1 MFHKTILSEVHRWV
15 QSARRCQQVGLTKPL
30 QGEYS
35 QYHSVYKCVP
45 ALFLCFFCCESF
57 SWSIMSTDSA
67 AGSGRN
73 EHVPVTSFFPS
84 LLPPF
89 AANFSRRFSSM
100 ACANHTILL
109 ASSIF
114 NPLIDVSF
122 WKCRCRFAFP
132 MGQSLCCLFND
143 YIYIYVVQILRQKV
157 SMLQA
162 RLRQGEVQGYFFVVG
177 PIALPPDSPI
187 NMFWLGRCARLT
199 QPTWLTRHPRTI
211 LYHIVSSLITHKI
224 SQDLTS
230 FCMLLSLLAFVKF
243 GVLECLGALTVLFAF
258 VRTCPLQTWE
268 VVDFVTQMTRWV
280 SAQLS
285 MTLVW
290 TTWFSCWDPSEGS
303 NQRAENIL
311 CIANCSLSVY
321 IIYNWIQLSSRVG
334 GLPVQNL
341 ALLIT
346 VSHTSM
352 RIGQYLPWG

>member
-143 YIYIYVVQILRQKV
+143 YIYIYIYMSCKSSDKRCPCCKLGWDRVKFRVIFLLLVQSHYHLTHPLTCSDSAVVPVWLSR
-157 SMLQA
+157 
-162 RLRQGEVQGYFFVVG
+162 
-177 PIALPPDSPI
+177 PDSPV
-187 NMFWLGRCARLT
+187 T
-199 QPTWLTRHPRTI
+199 QELYCIILYPPSSLTR
-211 LYHIVSSLITHKI
+211 SHKI
-224 SQDLTS
+224 SQAS
-230 FCMLLSLLAFVKF
+230 VCFCHFSPSWSL
-243 GVLECLGALTVLFAF
+243 GSWNVLELWPCCSHLFA
-258 VRTCPLQTWE
+258 
-268 VVDFVTQMTRWV
+268 
-280 SAQLS
+280 
-285 MTLVW
+285 
-290 TTWFSCWDPSEGS
+290 
-303 NQRAENIL
+303 RAPCRPGKL
-311 CIANCSLSVY
+311 
-321 IIYNWIQLSSRVG
+321 
-334 GLPVQNL
+334 
-341 ALLIT
+341 
-346 VSHTSM
+346 
-352 RIGQYLPWG
+352 

>member
-143 YIYIYVVQILRQKV
+143 YIYICRANPQTKGVHAASSVETGWSSGL
-157 SMLQA
+157 
-162 RLRQGEVQGYFFVVG
+162 FFCCWSNR
-177 PIALPPDSPI
+177 I
-187 NMFWLGRCARLT
+187 T
-199 QPTWLTRHPRTI
+199 TWLTH
-211 LYHIVSSLITHKI
+211 
-224 SQDLTS
+224 
-230 FCMLLSLLAFVKF
+230 
-243 GVLECLGALTVLFAF
+243 
-258 VRTCPLQTWE
+258 
-268 VVDFVTQMTRWV
+268 
-280 SAQLS
+280 
-285 MTLVW
+285 
-290 TTWFSCWDPSEGS
+290 
-303 NQRAENIL
+303 
-311 CIANCSLSVY
+311 
-321 IIYNWIQLSSRVG
+321 
-334 GLPVQNL
+334 
-341 ALLIT
+341 
-346 VSHTSM
+346 
-352 RIGQYLPWG
+352 

>member
-1 MFHKTILSEVHRWV
+1 MCPSVVSLFFLLWIFLLINHEHRFRSWIRSKWACSSHFVLSLP
-15 QSARRCQQVGLTKPL
+15 LT
-30 QGEYS
+30 S
-35 QYHSVYKCVP
+35 
-45 ALFLCFFCCESF
+45 LCGQFQ
-57 SWSIMSTDSA
+57 
-67 AGSGRN
+67 
-73 EHVPVTSFFPS
+73 PS
-84 LLPPF
+84 LLF
-89 AANFSRRFSSM
+89 HGLCKS
-100 ACANHTILL
+100 HYIVG
-109 ASSIF
+109 IF
-114 NPLIDVSF
+114 NF
-122 WKCRCRFAFP
+122 
-132 MGQSLCCLFND
+132 QSLDWRFFLEVPLSLRVSNGA
-143 YIYIYVVQILRQKV
+143 IALLPLQWLYIYVVQILRQKV

-321 IIYNWIQLSSRVG
+321 IIYNWVQLSSRVG